1 MLQDIELLESESI
14 FNGLRFPH
22 KIKKVTQIVIT
33 DGQLSCLVDF
43 CMWSLKAPAVALF
56 LPGQVVESIE
66 IDEDFA
72 GFGMVVSQNFTDSLN
87 LPVSLQERLFIK
99 DTQFYS
105 VSEEV
110 IDVLSSVYRQVSSLI
125 KQHDNPYKEEIIK
138 HIFSAHY
145 YGLGYYMH
153 GIQSQPST
161 MTVQQEKCE
170 RFMSL
175 VAENFKTQREIGFYA
190 DKLCVTSKYLSTMLK
205 QETGMTALDWI
216 EKHVVLYAKSCLSS
230 TSMTIQE
237 ISDELDFPSQSVF
250 GKYFKRVEGMSPK
263 AYRQSLSKD

>member
-1 MLQDIELLESESI
+1 MFEDIELLESESI
-14 FNGLRFPH
+14 LKGLRFPH

-33 DGQLSCLVDF
+33 SGQFSCLVDIHT
-43 CMWSLKAPAVALF
+43 WTLKAPAVALF

-66 IDEDFA
+66 LDEDFA
-72 GFGMVVSQNFTDSLN
+72 GFGMMMNPEFTDSLN

-105 VSEEV
+105 VSKEV
-110 IDVLSSVYRQVSSLI
+110 IDVLTSVYRQISSLMN
-125 KQHDNPYKEEIIK
+125 QHDNPYKEEIVK
-138 HIFSAHY
+138 HLFCAYY

-153 GIQSQPST
+153 GLQSQPAS
-161 MTVQQEKCE
+161 MTAQQERCE
-170 RFMSL
+170 KFL
-175 VAENFKTQREIGFYA
+175 ALLAKHFKTEREVGFYA
-190 DKLCVTSKYLSTMLK
+190 DKLCVSNKYLSTMLK

-216 EKHVVLYAKSCLSS
+216 ERHVVLYAKSCLSS
-230 TSMTIQE
+230 TSMTIQQ

-263 AYRQSLSKD
+263 AYRQSLNKD

>member
-1 MLQDIELLESESI
+1 MLQDIELLESGSI
-14 FNGLRFPH
+14 LKGLRFPH

-33 DGQLSCLVDF
+33 AGQLSCLVDF
-43 CMWSLKAPAVALF
+43 RMWSLKAPAVALF
-56 LPGQVVESIE
+56 LPGQVVESIDL
-66 IDEDFA
+66 DEDFS
-72 GFGMVVSQNFTDSLN
+72 GFGMVMNQDFTDSLN

-110 IDVLSSVYRQVSSLI
+110 LDALSSVYRQVSSLM
-125 KQHDNPYKEEIIK
+125 KQPDNPYREEIIR
-138 HIFSAHY
+138 HLFSAYY

-153 GIQSQPST
+153 GLQSLPSA
-161 MTVQQEKCE
+161 MTPQQEKCE

-175 VAENFKTQREIGFYA
+175 VAENFKTQRDIGFYA

>member
-1 MLQDIELLESESI
+1 MLKNIELLENENI
-14 FNGLRFPH
+14 LKGLCFPH
-22 KIKKVTQIVIT
+22 KIQQVTQIVIT
-33 DGQLSCLVDF
+33 AGQFSCLVDF
-43 CMWSLKAPAVALF
+43 RMWALKAPAVALF
-56 LPGQVVESIE
+56 LPGQVVESIDL
-66 IDEDFA
+66 DEDFA
-72 GFGMVVSQNFTDSLN
+72 GFGMVMNPEFTDSLN

-110 IDVLSSVYRQVSSLI
+110 LDVLSSVYRQVSSLM
-125 KQHDNPYKEEIIK
+125 KQPDNPYREEIIR
-138 HIFSAHY
+138 HLFSAHY

-153 GIQSQPST
+153 GLQSQPST
-161 MTVQQEKCE
+161 LTLQQEKCE
-170 RFMSL
+170 MFMSL
-175 VAENFKTQREIGFYA
+175 VAENFKIHRDIGFYS

-237 ISDELDFPSQSVF
+237 ISDDLDFPSQSVF